1 MKEKYIPPFD
11 ITNKMLELV
20 STIMEN
26 LGKISTLTNLDKFP
40 RLRKVGRLKSI
51 HSSLAIEN
59 NTLSLEQVTEV
70 INGKRVLA
78 PEEDIIAVKNAYKT
92 YDLINIID
100 PYNVKDLLK
109 AHKLMMQDLVEENGQ
124 FRTNNVGVFDNA
136 GLIIHMAPPPNMV
149 KELVENLFDFIKN
162 SDVHMLIKSSV
173 FHYEFEFIHPFRD
186 GNGRMGRLWQTALL
200 AAWKPIFKWIP
211 IETIIKDNQ
220 EDYYRAIAKS
230 TQEAKSNEFIIFM
243 LEIIEKAIHIFSTDA
258 QNHIERINIQVEKL
272 MEVIDYYPQSA
283 KEIMKKLNLTSRN
296 NFRNNYLVP
305 ALKQGLIKQT
315 HPDNPTS
322 KNQRYYKA
330 D

>member
-136 GLIIHMAPPPNMV
+136 GHVIHMAPAPNMV

-283 KEIMKKLNLTSRN
+283 KEIMKKLNLTLRN